1 MQTKTIASTTAQN
14 NFGQILD
21 DVSQNHTRYIIK
33 RRNVSQAI
41 IFSLADVENL
51 LSNQSEREKMQHLV
65 RELSPIYHLGETLD
79 TLSSK
84 V

>member
-21 DVSQNHTRYIIK
+21 DVAHNNTRYIVK

-41 IFSLADVENL
+41 LLSLSDFENL

-65 RELSPIYHLGETLD
+65 RELSPTYQLGESLEI
-79 TLSSK
+79 

>member
-21 DVSQNHTRYIIK
+21 DISQNNTRYIVK

-41 IFSLADVENL
+41 FLSLSDFEQL
-51 LSNQSEREKMQHLV
+51 LSNQIEQENMRRLV
-65 RELSPIYHLGETLD
+65 RELSPVYQLGDAVDMSAEE
-79 TLSSK
+79 
-84 V
+84 

>member
-21 DVSQNHTRYIIK
+21 DVSQNNTRYIVK

-41 IFSLADVENL
+41 L
-51 LSNQSEREKMQHLV
+51 LSLSDFEHLLSSQAEQENMRRVV
-65 RELSPIYHLGETLD
+65 RELSPVYHLGDAVEII
-79 TLSSK
+79 SQE
-84 V
+84 